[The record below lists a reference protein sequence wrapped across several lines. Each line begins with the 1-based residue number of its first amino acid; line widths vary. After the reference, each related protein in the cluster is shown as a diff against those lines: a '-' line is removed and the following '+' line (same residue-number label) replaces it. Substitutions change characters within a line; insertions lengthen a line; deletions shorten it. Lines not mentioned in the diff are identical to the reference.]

1 MACTPLNIQ
10 AGPFITNS
18 PWLSAPSAAFDGKT
32 LTLTTGG
39 PNPGLSVVQGAR
51 NFFHPRLLNRTIHYQ
66 VLGNKYLVILDVEAG
81 VGASTRTVS
90 VLDFATWNSVSILT
104 VNASSN
110 A

>member
-1 MACTPLNIQ
+1 
-10 AGPFITNS
+10 
-18 PWLSAPSAAFDGKT
+18 
-32 LTLTTGG
+32 
-39 PNPGLSVVQGAR
+39 
-51 NFFHPRLLNRTIHYQ
+51 YQ

-110 A
+110 AVPLPVINPSQGNAAAFLAYGQDGTQQTAPLEPKA